1 MNVVHL
7 FTGVTGRI
15 PRRLYWL
22 GFAAVV
28 VIFGLG
34 RYVLKYHLGAS
45 ELAVVIWSAWAAIPL
60 TALSVKRFNDR
71 DRPVWI
77 GYVVG
82 ASVVLFIVAP
92 YFGYLTEDVGR
103 YSAAEHIIFWV
114 LVAISVFSFV
124 DNGFLRGTVGRN
136 RYGPDPIAGRE

>member
-92 YFGYLTEDVGR
+92 YFGSPKTWGATRLLST
-103 YSAAEHIIFWV
+103 
-114 LVAISVFSFV
+114 
-124 DNGFLRGTVGRN
+124 
-136 RYGPDPIAGRE
+136 